1 MPAQLFKRTY
11 FLFLIAA
18 LFIASAGS
26 SLMMVN
32 KSQSLLAWNE
42 RATGWALVQLVLLQ
56 QTYVN
61 TLIHLQHGE
70 DVYDDLLDSYDLT
83 WAAYQTLIEGTDEYN
98 FIGAD
103 NRLEI
108 LKQHFQAFAAEDP
121 LKVKISADSLVISL
135 ENNKRAHDYA
145 MKLLN
150 YEFQGLSTQRHE
162 REFAL
167 YQLNKIIVM
176 CLLVLCL
183 SGSIF
188 LFVIMRD
195 RRKMT
200 YMAYHDALTKLN
212 NRGALQEKIT
222 KLHEDKIRFCTLL
235 MDIDGFKS
243 VNDKYGHDVG
253 DQLLIHI
260 SDKMQALCQPP
271 NFVGRLGG
279 DEFALVCFTQKALD
293 EIVEKLLAITQD
305 AIVIDGCRCE
315 VGLSI
320 GISYSRTH
328 HETWIEV
335 LKNADQAMYIAKDKG
350 GNQYHVYDHD

>member
-1 MPAQLFKRTY
+1 MAAKLFKRTY

-26 SLMMVN
+26 SLLMLH

-56 QTYVN
+56 QTYVS
-61 TLIHLQHGE
+61 TLIHYQHGE
-70 DVYDDLLDSYDLT
+70 NVYEELLEAYDLT
-83 WAAYQTLIEGTDEYN
+83 WAAYQTLIEGRDEHH
-98 FIGAD
+98 FIGVD
-103 NRLEI
+103 NRLET
-108 LKQHFQAFAAEDP
+108 LKLHFKAFEAEDP
-121 LKVKISADSLVISL
+121 LNVVVSESSLVISL
-135 ENNKRAHDYA
+135 ENNRRAHDYA

-150 YEFQGLSTQRHE
+150 LEFQGLSAQRHE
-162 REFAL
+162 RDFAL
-167 YQLNKIIVM
+167 YQLNKVIVL

-195 RRKMT
+195 RRKMV
-200 YMAYHDALTKLN
+200 YMAYHDTLTKLN

-222 KLHEDKIRFCTLL
+222 QLHDDKIRFCTLL
-235 MDIDGFKS
+235 MDIDGFKL

-260 SDKMQALCQPP
+260 SEKMQALCQPP

-293 EIVEKLLAITQD
+293 EIVEKLLAITNN
-305 AIVIDGCRCE
+305 AIIIDGCCCD

-335 LKNADQAMYIAKDKG
+335 LKNADQAMYQAKEKG
-350 GNQYHVYDHD
+350 GNQAQIYDPD